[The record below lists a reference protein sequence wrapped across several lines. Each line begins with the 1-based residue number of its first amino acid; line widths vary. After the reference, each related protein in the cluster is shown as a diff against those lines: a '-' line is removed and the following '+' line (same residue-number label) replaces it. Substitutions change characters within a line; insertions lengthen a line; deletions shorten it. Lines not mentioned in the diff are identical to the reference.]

1 MHTNK
6 QLSLDLVAKHTLDML
21 DNKTVLQLLAECRY
35 FNLSSSMIL
44 KLR

>member
-1 MHTNK
+1 MHKNK

-35 FNLSSSMIL
+35 FNLSSSMVL